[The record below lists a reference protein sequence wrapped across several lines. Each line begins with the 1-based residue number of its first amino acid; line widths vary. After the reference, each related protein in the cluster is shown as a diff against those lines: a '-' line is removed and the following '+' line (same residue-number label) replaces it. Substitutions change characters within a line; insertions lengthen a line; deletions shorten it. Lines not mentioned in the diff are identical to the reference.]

1 MSEWRPV
8 LSCIRLEGDEMIRR
22 HFYFSGEVQGVGFR
36 FRCQQIADKHRLTGW
51 CKNLYD
57 GRVEVELQGQPEEI
71 NMFVVEISKQPWID
85 ITNIEEKDE
94 PVNRSEKKF
103 TVRYY

>member
-1 MSEWRPV
+1 
-8 LSCIRLEGDEMIRR
+8 MIRR

-36 FRCQQIADKHRLTGW
+36 FRCQQIADKHHLTGW

-57 GRVEVELQGQPEEI
+57 GRVEVELQGKPEAI
-71 NMFVVEISKQPWID
+71 SMFVVDISKQPWID
-85 ITNIEEKDE
+85 ITNIEETDE
-94 PVNRSEKKF
+94 PVSRNEKKF